1 MSADPRYMPKNV
13 AGRPEGW
20 DSDQWATPWP
30 IVRDLEREF
39 GFFDLDP
46 CAQPATAKAP
56 KFFTPADDG
65 LSLPWFGKVFMNPP
79 YSMPGAWCKKAHEEV
94 TSGLAELV
102 VALIPASTDT
112 RWFHEWVKERAQ
124 IRFVRGRVRFLGWEG
139 TPIPAPKAPS
149 IIAIYRRARMGENS
163 GA

>member
-1 MSADPRYMPKNV
+1 VSADPRYMRKNV
-13 AGRPEGW
+13 ADRPDGW
-20 DSDQWATPWP
+20 DSDQWATPWQ

-56 KFFTPADDG
+56 KFFTPVDDG
-65 LSLPWFGKVFMNPP
+65 LGLSWFGKVFMNPP

-94 TSGLAELV
+94 TSGSAELV

-112 RWFHEWVKERAQ
+112 RWFHEWVKGRAE
-124 IRFVRGRVRFLGWEG
+124 IRYVRGRVRFLGWEG

-149 IIAIYRRARMGENS
+149 IIAVYRRPTLRT
-163 GA
+163 